1 MSRWPIAA
9 LTLGLLLLLDAL
21 RVFLPSLITLYGR
34 AGDTPPEQL
43 GLFAAIWFVIP
54 FIAIAIAR
62 FVGPRTVMLSGAAV
76 LAATRIALQGTD
88 GGTPQLYLSAASVC
102 AGLFFLF
109 GCARTLP
116 RAAVPVGIALGLG
129 LSGLLHIAIDHMDLI
144 WQDGLFPWFPAIAVP
159 AAFLWSALLAKPGED
174 IAPAAV
180 WFLVGPALFLT
191 GQYLGPGAAITG
203 SWSGGSNEFAAAAS
217 VAALGVACLSL
228 VPFAIAPLLANAPVH
243 VYRVLFPAGLLI
255 GVFSPVVGSA
265 QAILLAA
272 GLGGCLG
279 LATLSPGWRRPGAAL
294 LAGTLVF
301 LVATFAFYASYD
313 ADLGF
318 PNTIVPMVI
327 GVAAALI
334 GVGRRLD
341 RGLVATPRIKLPV
354 LVSGTLAGLLLPP
367 LLVAGLTWRTIP
379 ATQTV
384 EGEEFTLVAYNIRM
398 GYGLTGT
405 LDLDRI
411 AAWARTVRPDVVLL
425 SEVDRGWLL
434 NGGHDDLDRIAQGL
448 GMRYYFAPAAD
459 RLWGDALLTNLPV
472 REAVSNRLGK
482 HDHPTGAQAQAIV
495 LTVGGREIGIV
506 NTHLQAP
513 PGQAPEVAALA
524 QGLAAGNT
532 AVAAVAAT
540 SGGTPRPVILAGD
553 LNTTKDDPEMR
564 VLEAAGLTD
573 PLIAQGDPPT
583 SPAENPVKR
592 IDHVLITPGLQV
604 VEASVPRVPFS
615 DHLPVVVRLRLS

>member
-1 MSRWPIAA
+1 MSRWPIAT

-43 GLFAAIWFVIP
+43 GLFAALWFVIP
-54 FIAIAIAR
+54 FTAIVIAR
-62 FVGPRTVMLSGAAV
+62 FLGPRAVLIGGAAV
-76 LAATRIALQGTD
+76 LAATRIALQATD
-88 GGTPQLYLSAASVC
+88 GGDPQLYLASAGVC
-102 AGLFFLF
+102 AGLFFLY

-116 RAAVPVGIALGLG
+116 RTAAPIGITLGLA
-129 LSGLLHIAIDHMDLI
+129 LSGLLHLTIDHMDLI
-144 WQDGLFPWFPAIAVP
+144 WQDGLFPWFPTVLVSAG
-159 AAFLWSALLAKPGED
+159 FLWSTLKTRPDEFV
-174 IAPAAV
+174 APTAA
-180 WFLVGPALFLT
+180 WFLLGPALFLT
-191 GQYLGPGAAITG
+191 GQYLGPGAAGTDTWSTG
-203 SWSGGSNEFAAAAS
+203 ATELAAAAS
-217 VAALGVACLSL
+217 VAALGVASLSL
-228 VPFAIAPLLANAPVH
+228 IPFAIAPLLANAPVR

-255 GVFSPVVGSA
+255 GIFSPVAGVA
-265 QAILLAA
+265 QATLLAA

-279 LATLSPGWRRPGAAL
+279 LATLSPGRRRPGAAL
-294 LAGTLVF
+294 LGGALLF

-318 PNTIVPMVI
+318 PNTVVPMVV
-327 GVAAALI
+327 GVLVALT
-334 GVGRRLD
+334 GVGR
-341 RGLVATPRIKLPV
+341 GLGRDLIPTPRIGLPS
-354 LVSGTLAGLLLPP
+354 LLSGTLAALLLPP

-379 ATQTV
+379 ATQNV
-384 EGEEFTLVAYNIRM
+384 DGGEFTLVAYNIRM

-411 AAWARTVRPDVVLL
+411 AAWAASVRPDVVLL

-434 NGGHDDLDRIAQGL
+434 NGGHDDLDRIAHGL
-448 GMRYYFAPAAD
+448 GLRYYFAPAAD

-472 REAVSNRLGK
+472 REVVSHRLGK
-482 HDHPTGAQAQAIV
+482 HDYPTGAQAQTAA

-513 PGQAPEVAALA
+513 AGQAPEVAALA
-524 QGLAAGNT
+524 KSLAAT
-532 AVAAVAAT
+532 
-540 SGGTPRPVILAGD
+540 RPVILAGD
-553 LNTTKDDPEMR
+553 LNLTKDDPEMR
-564 VLEAAGLTD
+564 VLTAAGLTD
-573 PLIAQGDPPT
+573 PLIARGDPPT

-592 IDHVLITPGLQV
+592 IDHVLLTPGLEV